1 MLDKIFYKNSF
12 SKTLFFGE
20 NGIFINE
27 SNIYNY
33 DYDYKKNNFD
43 LKLKPM
49 NLEVMI
55 VNENLNEQ
63 LTYIYNIFNAD
74 IANRKPGRFYKND
87 WFLEC
92 YITGIEKKDYL
103 KDKKFMILKLKIE
116 PIDCW
121 NKEQFLS
128 FRENGE
134 VLGDIVKKS
143 KKRNL
148 DYNYDFPYDY
158 LPKSLRREFDN
169 ESIFDSDFVLKVF
182 GPCENINIKIGQF
195 FYKINTKLDFGEFV
209 IVDSKEKTI
218 LKFNKKSFE
227 NIFHLRDR
235 ENYIFQKIKGGSN
248 KVYFNSKNGF
258 DLIIFQKRSGFLW
271 N

>member
-92 YITGIEKKDYL
+92 YITGIDKKDYL

-121 NKEQFLS
+121 SKEELIS
-128 FRENGE
+128 FRENGDVIGGNIE
-134 VLGDIVKKS
+134 R
-143 KKRNL
+143 KKRNF
-148 DYNYDFPYDY
+148 DFNYDFPYDY
-158 LPKSLRREFDN
+158 LPKSLRKEFN
-169 ESIFDSDFVLKVF
+169 NISIFDTDFILRIF
-182 GPCENINIKIGQF
+182 APCENVNIKIGDN
-195 FYKINTKLDFGEFV
+195 FYKVNTSLEKKEYLEIN
-209 IVDSKEKTI
+209 SKNKTI
-218 LKFNKKSFE
+218 FKFTNKKYE
-227 NIFHLRDR
+227 NVFHLRDR
-235 ENYIFQKIKGGSN
+235 DNYIFKKIKGGLN
-248 KVYFNSKNGF
+248 KVSWNSKNGF
-258 DLIIFQKRSGFLW
+258 DLIIFHKRSGFLW